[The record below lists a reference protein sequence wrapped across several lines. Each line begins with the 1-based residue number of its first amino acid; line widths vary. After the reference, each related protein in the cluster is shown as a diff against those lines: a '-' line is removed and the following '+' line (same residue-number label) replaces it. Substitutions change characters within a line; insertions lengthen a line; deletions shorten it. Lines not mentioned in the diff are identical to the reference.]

1 MTDARDL
8 PVFPPA
14 PDDGLTD
21 RHREVLR
28 EAMKLVAE
36 RGYQG
41 ASLRELARRV
51 GMRQP
56 SLYHYFRSKEEL
68 VDQILDHM
76 SVVFREGASLPPPA
90 RLEDVPPLLAH
101 GVVHLYQHTD
111 WGLFVRFIFSLS
123 SGETRWR
130 PRLRELF
137 VDRST
142 EGLAQLMAPFVA
154 RGELEAEEADHFS
167 RMILNA
173 VGLLML
179 EQALLYP
186 GEERVVDPQR
196 YAASVTRFATAAL
209 AQIRRAPVDE
219 PPSKRRRRSR

>member
-1 MTDARDL
+1 MTDAPEL
-8 PVFPPA
+8 PVFGAA

-28 EAMKLVAE
+28 EAMRLVAE

-51 GMRQP
+51 GMAQP
-56 SLYHYFRSKEEL
+56 SLYHYFRSKDEL
-68 VDQILDHM
+68 VDQILDQM
-76 SVVFREGASLPPPA
+76 SALFRKGASLPAPE
-90 RLEDVPPLLAH
+90 RLEDVPPLLAY
-101 GVVHLYQHTD
+101 GVIHLYEHTD
-111 WGLFVRFIFSLS
+111 WGLLVRFAFSLS
-123 SGETRWR
+123 SGEPRWR

-142 EGLAQLMAPFVA
+142 EGIAKIMAPFVE
-154 RGELEAEEADHFS
+154 RGELEAQEADHFG
-167 RMILNA
+167 RMIINA

-186 GEERVVDPQR
+186 GEADVVDPQR
-196 YAASVTRFATAAL
+196 YAASVSRFATAAL
-209 AQIRRAPVDE
+209 SQLRRPKPARDGA
-219 PPSKRRRRSR
+219 